1 MTPAAGG
8 APAVGGSSPCEP
20 RAPGAPGAAGT
31 RLRADVCVYG
41 GTAAGVMA
49 ALAVAAAAR
58 SVVLVEPSRWLG
70 GFVGGGIRVLRDCR
84 YPDEVGGRTR
94 TMMERDFLLGGG
106 AHDRQAALRA
116 LFAELVGQ
124 AAVTVLFEHRLGRVA
139 LAGNRI
145 RTLHLDRAR
154 PDRDGPPAAYPE
166 AVDVVQV
173 SAEVFIDA
181 GYEGDLLA
189 AAGVSYARGRE
200 AAREFGESLAGVR
213 NLRVF
218 DVDPYRRQGDSASG
232 LLPMVSP
239 EPVGE
244 PGSASRYPMAY
255 NFRPLWVAPGAGREV
270 GEPSRYDPAEYALFR
285 RALQAGVAC
294 TWPHDNYARR
304 ELMSGGIP
312 GRQAEYPEADWS
324 ERRTIWRAFVDH
336 VKIMHRLTGR
346 RETLCPGEY
355 PDSGDFPNQ
364 LYVRLARRMRG
375 RYTMTQHDLMHQVE
389 VHDAIGLGYG
399 WLGMVDI
406 YPCRLVATRDGRVA
420 SEGEV
425 FVRVSPGPYPIPY
438 RAITPHERE
447 CANLLVPVCLSG
459 THVALASVRMEPT
472 YMVLGESAGI
482 AAVRALEE
490 RVSVQAIDG
499 ARLRRALAAAGQ
511 ILQWDD
517 FDYGDERP
525 DRLDWNRERPW
536 WISHPEDYERRPIAS
551 LPKGPRRHS
560 PWQSWLQQHAPAQ
573 Q

>member
-8 APAVGGSSPCEP
+8 AAAVGRGSPGTSGEP
-20 RAPGAPGAAGT
+20 GGVAGT

-49 ALAVAAAAR
+49 ALAVADAGR

-116 LFAELVGQ
+116 LFAEAVGQ

-145 RTLHLDRAR
+145 RALHLDRAP
-154 PDRDGPPAAYPE
+154 PDRDGPPATHPE
-166 AVDVVQV
+166 AIDAVQV
-173 SAEVFIDA
+173 SGAVFIDA

-189 AAGVSYARGRE
+189 AAGVSYATGRE
-200 AAREFGESLAGVR
+200 AAQEFGESLAGVR
-213 NLRVF
+213 NLRTF
-218 DVDPYRRQGDSASG
+218 DVDPFRRPGDPASG

-239 EPVGE
+239 EPAGE
-244 PGSASRYPMAY
+244 TGSASRYPMAY
-255 NFRPLWVAPGAGREV
+255 NFRPLWVASGTGTEV
-270 GEPSRYDPAEYALFR
+270 GEPSRYDPAAYTLFG
-285 RALQAGVAC
+285 RALAAGVTC

-324 ERRTIWRAFVDH
+324 ERRTIWRDFIDH

-346 RETLCPGEY
+346 RETLRRGEY

-364 LYVRLARRMRG
+364 LYIRLARRMRG

-389 VHDAIGLGYG
+389 VADPIALGYG

-406 YPCRLVATRDGRVA
+406 YPCRLVVSGDGRVA

-438 RAITPHERE
+438 RAITPREEE

-490 RVSVQAIDG
+490 RTSVQAIDG
-499 ARLRRALAAAGQ
+499 ARLRGALVRSGQ
-511 ILQWDD
+511 ILQWDG
-517 FDYGDERP
+517 FGYGDGRP
-525 DRLDWNRERPW
+525 DRLDWDRKRPW
-536 WISHPEDYERRPIAS
+536 WISHPEDYERRPLAAIRM
-551 LPKGPRRHS
+551 GPRRHS
-560 PWQSWLQQHAPAQ
+560 PWQTWQQQHAAARQ
-573 Q
+573 

>member
-1 MTPAAGG
+1 MLCRCPPRCSSTRATRATCSPPPGSATPA
-8 APAVGGSSPCEP
+8 
-20 RAPGAPGAAGT
+20 
-31 RLRADVCVYG
+31 
-41 GTAAGVMA
+41 
-49 ALAVAAAAR
+49 
-58 SVVLVEPSRWLG
+58 
-70 GFVGGGIRVLRDCR
+70 
-84 YPDEVGGRTR
+84 
-94 TMMERDFLLGGG
+94 
-106 AHDRQAALRA
+106 
-116 LFAELVGQ
+116 
-124 AAVTVLFEHRLGRVA
+124 
-139 LAGNRI
+139 
-145 RTLHLDRAR
+145 
-154 PDRDGPPAAYPE
+154 
-166 AVDVVQV
+166 
-173 SAEVFIDA
+173 DA
-181 GYEGDLLA
+181 KR
-189 AAGVSYARGRE
+189 RG
-200 AAREFGESLAGVR
+200 EFGESLAGVR

-255 NFRPLWVAPGAGREV
+255 NFRPLWVTPGAGREV

-375 RYTMTQHDLMHQVE
+375 RYTMTQHDLMQQVE

-511 ILQWDD
+511 ILQWDG
-517 FDYGDERP
+517 FGYGDERP

-551 LPKGPRRHS
+551 LRKGPRRHS